1 VTTVTAPRDDGI
13 ERQFSEVRRQLAE
26 AEELVGTDDVV
37 GTAGDGAV
45 RVGVR
50 GEFSFNS
57 VTIDPRVVDP
67 SETELLEDLILA
79 ALRDA
84 VARLADR
91 RRAALGA
98 ALGGILGGIL
108 GGAEAPRP
116 DPGPPAVE

>member
-1 VTTVTAPRDDGI
+1 MTAPADDGI

-67 SETELLEDLILA
+67 AETELLEDLILA